1 MPEETPPLLVISKLP
16 PFFGSFF
23 QFENPQ
29 FSAEKPPKIF
39 TAELFYYKILQY
51 EIPILKIVPKQNEP
65 SKKYFFLNPDAK
77 KKHNYLIQNP
87 VSTCSLYKLHLA
99 FFRENEF
106 FFRF

>member
-51 EIPILKIVPKQNEP
+51 EIPILKIVPKQNVNP
-65 SKKYFFLNPDAK
+65 PNKNIFLNPDAK
-77 KKHNYLIQNP
+77 KKEYPIQILIP
-87 VSTCSLYKLHLA
+87 I
-99 FFRENEF
+99 
-106 FFRF
+106 

>member
-51 EIPILKIVPKQNEP
+51 EIPILKIVPKQNVNP
-65 SKKYFFLNPDAK
+65 PNKNIFLNPDAK
-77 KKHNYLIQNP
+77 KRISNSNPNTCLNVLCINYTRP
-87 VSTCSLYKLHLA
+87 
-99 FFRENEF
+99 
-106 FFRF
+106 

>member
-51 EIPILKIVPKQNEP
+51 EIPILKIVPKQNVNP
-65 SKKYFFLNPDAK
+65 PNKNIFLNPDAK
-77 KKHNYLIQNP
+77 KRISNSNPNTYLNVLCINYTRP
-87 VSTCSLYKLHLA
+87 
-99 FFRENEF
+99 
-106 FFRF
+106 